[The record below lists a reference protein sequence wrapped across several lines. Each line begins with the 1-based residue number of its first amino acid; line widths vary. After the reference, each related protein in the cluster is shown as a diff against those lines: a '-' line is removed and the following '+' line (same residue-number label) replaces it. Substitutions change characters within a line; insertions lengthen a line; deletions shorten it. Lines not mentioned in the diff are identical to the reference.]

1 MNRIPMETLHYATVV
16 VNDAKATAKQY
27 AEFFG
32 IECWEVVH
40 CEPERLKDVTVHG
53 RVPTA
58 PPPFDLLGPVPV
70 PGQYGFISAT
80 GSSSS
85 GDIRF
90 QLVQPTIGLS
100 TFEEFRV
107 TRGQGVHSIFASVV
121 DAKDFPA
128 LRTWLASEGV
138 KVGQSYK
145 LGDADYYYFDMR
157 TAIGSFYI
165 QVVVPAKPDWER
177 SVPSD
182 ERWDFSAQVE
192 RPKEVEAVTR
202 AQGITH
208 FGVVVDDLT
217 QRLPR
222 FAALFGQ
229 PVWRGMHWHTAPGSL
244 EDTTNNGLPV
254 NHGYFTGRSDL
265 GKNHSGLPFGFEVIQ
280 PTYGPSHYKEDFL
293 RVLGPGIHH
302 VDVRLPLQNWEEW
315 EAINGWLDTKMA
327 APTCMSGW
335 LRNHSALFH
344 YKDTRATLGFV
355 TEIGGPRK
363 TSDGAPSKGWQP
375 DYWYDFSARATV

>member
-1 MNRIPMETLHYATVV
+1 MKIPMDTLNYATVIV
-16 VNDAKATAKQY
+16 DDAKAAARHY

-32 IECWEVVH
+32 IEKWDVLNCS
-40 CEPERLKDVTVHG
+40 PDRLKNVTVHG
-53 RVPTA
+53 RIPTS
-58 PPPFDLLGPVPV
+58 PPPYDLQGPVPV
-70 PGQYGFISAT
+70 PGQYGFVSAI
-80 GSSSS
+80 GSSP
-85 GDIRF
+85 GGEIRF

-107 TRGQGVHSIFASVV
+107 TRGPGVHSIFASIVEPQ
-121 DAKDFPA
+121 DFRA
-128 LRTWLASEGV
+128 LKEWLETEGV

-145 LGDADYYYFDMR
+145 LGDADHYYFDMR
-157 TAIGSFYI
+157 NAIGRFYI
-165 QVVVPAKPDWER
+165 EIVVPQSPAWER
-177 SVPSD
+177 SVPPD
-182 ERWDFSAQVE
+182 ERWDFSGEVQ

-202 AQGITH
+202 ATGITH

-244 EDTTNNGLPV
+244 EDTTNNGKPV

-265 GKNHSGLPFGFEVIQ
+265 GKNRSGLPFGFEVIQ
-280 PTYGPSHYKEDFL
+280 PTYGPSHYKEDYL
-293 RVLGPGIHH
+293 QILGPGIHH
-302 VDVRLPLQNWEEW
+302 VDVRVPMESWEQW
-315 EAINGWLDTKMA
+315 GTINAWLDEKME

-344 YKDTRATLGFV
+344 YKDTRKRLGYV
-355 TEIGGPRK
+355 VEISGPRK
-363 TSDGAPSKGWQP
+363 ATNGAPSKGWQP
-375 DYWYDFSARATV
+375 DYWYDFSARANA